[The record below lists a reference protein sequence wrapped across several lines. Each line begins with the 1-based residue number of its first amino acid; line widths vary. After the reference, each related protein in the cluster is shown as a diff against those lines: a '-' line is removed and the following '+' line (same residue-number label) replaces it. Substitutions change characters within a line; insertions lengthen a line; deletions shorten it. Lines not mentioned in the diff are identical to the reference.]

1 MLCYA
6 VPCLQVTLVAP
17 WVPSSSRPPG
27 FGGLLAL
34 LGGWTPV
41 PLLQAFVDFTNSRV
55 AAQVTAAASISSA
68 LRLGVSDAECS
79 RSSLDAAAAC
89 FAW

>member
-1 MLCYA
+1 MLF
-6 VPCLQVTLVAP
+6 QVTLVAP

-41 PLLQAFVDFTNSRV
+41 PLLQAFVGFTNSRV
-55 AAQVTAAASISSA
+55 MAQVGMQYCTT
-68 LRLGVSDAECS
+68 LTGCT
-79 RSSLDAAAAC
+79 
-89 FAW
+89 